1 MSKKARIAKKIRRLL
16 MREFRKA
23 HLDEQLQKA
32 FEDFLIYGEIWYP
45 HPPSVAE
52 LTARNVSLVKSSVE
66 LSTLIRERFT
76 STKMLQNNVLDLV
89 NTKNEA
95 NSSKLKQQ
103 G

>member
-16 MREFRKA
+16 MREYRKA

-32 FEDFLIYGEIWYP
+32 FEDFLIYGEIWYQ

-52 LTARNVSLVKSSVE
+52 LTVQNVSLVRSSVE
-66 LSTLIRERFT
+66 PLTLIREKFT
-76 STKMLQNNVLDLV
+76 STKKLHLNVLNSV
-89 NTKNEA
+89 FTKNEI

-103 G
+103 R